1 MLDVEEKLVDRLLV
15 SLGQVHGVV
24 AVVERVLP
32 GVEQEGDPQLAGR
45 VLLQHLLYSTGTNQ
59 TSATEPK

>member
-32 GVEQEGDPQLAGR
+32 GVEQEGDPQLAGG
-45 VLLQHLLYSTGTNQ
+45 VLLQHLLYGTNHP
-59 TSATEPK
+59 SATKLK

>member
-1 MLDVEEKLVDRLLV
+1 MLDIEEKLVDRLLV
-15 SLGQVHGVV
+15 GLGQVHGVV

-45 VLLQHLLYSTGTNQ
+45 VLLQHLLYGTTNHP
-59 TSATEPK
+59 SATKLE